1 MGMIEGAALADAWL
15 AAHPSPLAET
25 TAP

>member
-1 MGMIEGAALADAWL
+1 MIEGAALADAWL
-15 AAHPSPLAET
+15 AAHPSPLAAT